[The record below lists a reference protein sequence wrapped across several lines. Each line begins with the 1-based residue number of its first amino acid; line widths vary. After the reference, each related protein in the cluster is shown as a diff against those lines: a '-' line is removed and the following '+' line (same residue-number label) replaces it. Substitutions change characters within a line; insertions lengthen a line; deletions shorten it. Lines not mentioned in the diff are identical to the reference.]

1 MNLSHDWKQSNI
13 QTFWGEIAACHHLVQ
28 FYENERVFIETLEG
42 FAGSGFLTGES
53 VVVVA
58 TPAHLLA
65 LNSRLKNQGF
75 QLEALI
81 SKQQYIPVDAE
92 QLLQKLLPKTKL
104 VKNLLSEF
112 TSGILCTASRNGR
125 KLRIFGEMVAL
136 LWASGR
142 SKEAIELEHFW
153 CDFLEEHEVSV
164 YCAYPESGFTDDDGL
179 PLKEIFSSHSTVI
192 GGWSKPSTE
201 IYYKP
206 ALVNN

>member
-28 FYENERVFIETLEG
+28 VYENERVFIETLEG

-58 TPAHLLA
+58 TPAHLSA

-81 SKQQYIPVDAE
+81 NKQQYIPVDAE
-92 QLLQKLLPKTKL
+92 QLLGKLLTKMKL
-104 VKNLLSEF
+104 DKKLLAEF
-112 TSGILCTASRNGR
+112 TSGILRTASQRGR

-136 LWASGR
+136 LWASGQ
-142 SKEAIELEHFW
+142 SKEAIELEHLW
-153 CDFLEEHEVSV
+153 CDFLEEHEVCV
-164 YCAYPESGFTDDDGL
+164 YCAYPESGFANDDGL
-179 PLKEIFSSHSTVI
+179 PLKEICSSHSTLI
-192 GGWSKPSTE
+192 GGWPKPSTE
-201 IYYKP
+201 IYYKQ
-206 ALVNN
+206 ALADN